1 MCYNCSLTEKSV
13 NPRLAIEL
21 AILKFNPD
29 ISDED
34 LLNKREDIF
43 IEAYRLTPS
52 TGSASMYVRD
62 YYLYS
67 RKKMV

>member
-1 MCYNCSLTEKSV
+1 MTHATLAEKPI

-21 AILKFNPD
+21 AILEYEPN
-29 ISDED
+29 ISDKD
-34 LLNKREDIF
+34 LLDKRERIML
-43 IEAYRLTPS
+43 EAYKTTPS
-52 TGSASMYVRD
+52 SGNASMYVRD

>member
-1 MCYNCSLTEKSV
+1 MMHKTLSEKLI

-21 AILKFNPD
+21 TILKYEPN
-29 ISDED
+29 ISDKD
-34 LLNKREDIF
+34 LLDKREKIMLD
-43 IEAYRLTPS
+43 AYKATPS
-52 TGSASMYVRD
+52 YGNASVYTRD

>member
-1 MCYNCSLTEKSV
+1 MMYATLAEKPI

-21 AILKFNPD
+21 AILEYEHD
-29 ISDED
+29 ISDKD
-34 LLNKREDIF
+34 LLDKREKIMLN
-43 IEAYRLTPS
+43 AYRAAPS
-52 TGSASMYVRD
+52 YSNASMYVRD